1 MYCRGVYLSQVF
13 ENRKN
18 FAKPLQKFY
27 VVKII
32 DFTIQAYDAY
42 VKTKA
47 LMFKLSK
54 LSLKEVKVL

>member
-1 MYCRGVYLSQVF
+1 MF
-13 ENRKN
+13 N

-27 VVKII
+27 AGAIMN
-32 DFTIQAYDAY
+32 FTLQAYDAY

>member
-1 MYCRGVYLSQVF
+1 MF
-13 ENRKN
+13 N

-27 VVKII
+27 VAKII